1 MKRKLSFLFLLPLL
15 FAACE
20 NVLPVEEVD
29 LSSMVAEFTT
39 PTQTITYEGHVVDVD
54 YFVSSADLATY
65 LELQPNSPNG
75 IKRPVKS
82 VEAKGPNA
90 DVTLMYVVNYDKGW
104 EIISADKRAQPVLAF
119 SEGGEFSFETAN
131 PGEKI
136 WLECLACDVLNL
148 RTADK
153 ALQTRAA
160 ENNPNVGFWR
170 GLELR
175 KEIMDEDVVET
186 RAFGDSLDFSFD
198 PLPILPFPLPE
209 GGHYELSQTYENY
222 TLETE
227 VGHMITTEWRQWSPW
242 NVKCPRAY
250 DTDDTYGQEFV
261 PAGCVAI
268 AISQILYYMH
278 NKVGVPTMAPTNAY
292 YTGQYNPWDVFD
304 WGLSFTLEGMSG
316 DMWNM
321 MATSGEWVT
330 NNTNAVASLIAHVGY
345 LSGMDYGD
353 TGSSAADE
361 DALEGACH
369 YYGITGTLL
378 EGNAYNYSRVVEN
391 LRDSLVVYASA
402 WTEEGDG
409 HAFVIDG
416 YRDYKLSYNDVYDW
430 VWDEP
435 QDPNGPQIKVPGYTI
450 TRPTNSVICKY
461 ICMNWGWAVS
471 HNNEDDGTPTWYAP
485 YGHWTLDGD
494 NYNLDRLAIVDF
506 RIL

>member
-1 MKRKLSFLFLLPLL
+1 MKRKLSFLFLLPLM

-29 LSSMVAEFTT
+29 LSSMVAEFVT
-39 PTQTITYEGHVVDVD
+39 PVETITYEGHVVDVD

-75 IKRPVKS
+75 IKRPIKS

-170 GLELR
+170 GLELK
-175 KEIMDEDVVET
+175 KEIMDGEVVET
-186 RAFGDSLDFSFD
+186 RAFGDSIQTL
-198 PLPILPFPLPE
+198 PLFPLPE
-209 GGHYELSQTYENY
+209 GGHYEYSDTYETY

-227 VGHMITTEWRQWSPW
+227 VGHMTETVWGQGSPW
-242 NVKCPRAY
+242 NVKCPEKS
-250 DTDDTYGQEFV
+250 TSTGNSHV
-261 PAGCVAI
+261 PAGCVAV
-268 AISQILYYMH
+268 AVAQVLYYMH

-292 YTGQYNPWDVFD
+292 FTGQYNPKVTTQNYT
-304 WGLSFTLEGMSG
+304 FTLRGMHSIVWNYMAKKSYEGTT
-316 DMWNM
+316 
-321 MATSGEWVT
+321 AT
-330 NNTNAVASLIAHVGY
+330 NYVASFLAHVGY
-345 LSGMDYGD
+345 LSDMDYGD
-353 TGSSAADE
+353 DGSFANNTT
-361 DALEGACH
+361 ALNGALRT
-369 YYGITGTLL
+369 YGFTGTLL
-378 EGNAYNYSRVVEN
+378 KNEAYKTYRIVNN

-402 WTEEGDG
+402 QTDDDEG

-416 YRDYKLSYNDVYDW
+416 YRDYRIVYNDVYEW
-430 VWDEP
+430 VWDVP
-435 QDPNGPQIKVPGYTI
+435 QDPDGPQIKVPII
-450 TRPTNSVICKY
+450 TQVKPSNITTCLFV
-461 ICMNWGWAVS
+461 CMNWGWS
-471 HNNEDDGTPTWYAP
+471 GTSNNESDSPRWYAIEANGWAAGG
-485 YGHWTLDGD
+485 YVFTNSHA
-494 NYNLDRLAIVDF
+494 AIVDI
-506 RIL
+506 RTLEE

>member
-1 MKRKLSFLFLLPLL
+1 MKRKLSFLFLLPLM
-15 FAACE
+15 FVACE
-20 NVLPVEEVD
+20 NVLPVDDAD
-29 LSSMVAEFTT
+29 LSAMVAEFTT

-75 IKRPVKS
+75 IKRPIKS

-198 PLPILPFPLPE
+198 PIPILPFPLPE
-209 GGHYELSQTYENY
+209 GGHYEFSHTYETY

-227 VGHMITTEWRQWSPW
+227 VGHLLDTAWGQNAPW
-242 NVKCPRAY
+242 NEMCPTINGGAAH
-250 DTDDTYGQEFV
+250 V
-261 PAGCVAI
+261 PVGCVAV
-268 AISQILYYMH
+268 AVAQILYNLHYRLGTP
-278 NKVGVPTMAPTNAY
+278 VAIPINAY
-292 YTGQYNPWDVFD
+292 WY
-304 WGLSFTLEGMSG
+304 G
-316 DMWNM
+316 DYDASPEFYLGPMNEVAWPYV
-321 MATSGEWVT
+321 ATSDGEYGKST
-330 NNTNAVASLIAHVGY
+330 AMAAALMAHIGY
-345 LSGMDYGD
+345 LVSMDYGEEES
-353 TGSSAADE
+353 GALSSDVPTAFDF
-361 DALEGACH
+361 
-369 YYGITGTLL
+369 YGITCEL
-378 EGNAYNYSRVVEN
+378 EDYNYVSVAESI
-391 LRDSLVVYASA
+391 RDSLPVYTRARRIKNQETGA
-402 WTEEGDG
+402 TAG

-416 YRDYKLSYNDVYDW
+416 CQDYRVQYIDYYDW

-435 QDPNGPQIKVPGYTI
+435 QDPNGPQTKVPGYTR
-450 TRPTNSVICKY
+450 TRTTNTIVCKY
-461 ICMNWGWAVS
+461 ICMNWGWEGDHDSEGDEPIWFAV
-471 HNNEDDGTPTWYAP
+471 A
-485 YGHWTLDGD
+485 GD
-494 NYNLDRLAIVDF
+494 WDPIEGRNYNISRKVITEYVLE
-506 RIL
+506 